1 MYIFLADRILVCLD
15 KDFHEQ
21 EAKVWYYLL
30 IAFVLAVQVSSIFW
44 KFTLHHF
51 AYLKDLTLIP
61 IFTNL

>member
-30 IAFVLAVQVSSIFW
+30 IALVLAIQVSSIF
-44 KFTLHHF
+44 
-51 AYLKDLTLIP
+51 
-61 IFTNL
+61 